1 MPKSKPNPPGA
12 MTLSD
17 RIFPPNSPHP
27 GTLMQT
33 QWIGT
38 WESQFIGL
46 GRLTAFLSDQLGRF
60 SAADDDLG
68 LGVVFL
74 HRHRAEVGLK
84 LLLERAEAPVHQL
97 KGHPLDPLRNRCKDA
112 LVAKGL
118 SSEWT
123 RFCADQDD
131 YLTLLDNMDQGG
143 AVYRYPVDTQGTP
156 FVRED
161 FIDLAELEKV
171 GAQFE
176 AAVML
181 VVDVLARRAHP
192 FLAPDQVEPTVHEL
206 AAAVRAIRSWLQ
218 FNEATGALV
227 ARMAPMLGMPSA
239 DRSSEADEA
248 QSKLDVHANLLT
260 RLQPSLLRVLDQLQ
274 PLRPTSAPPLDLQPS
289 PLPTEPRIAPAA
301 LLVIAN
307 WIATETARHIRE
319 TKLTF
324 IAIHK
329 RSQPW
334 TDPAGRQIHS
344 DIGRLL
350 SRL

>member
-1 MPKSKPNPPGA
+1 MPKPKPNPPRA
-12 MTLSD
+12 TTLSD
-17 RIFPPNSPHP
+17 RIFPSNSPHP

-46 GRLTAFLSDQLGRF
+46 GRLTAFLCDQLGRF

-84 LLLERAEAPVHQL
+84 LLLERAEAPVLKL
-97 KGHPLDPLRNRCKDA
+97 KGHQLDRLRSRCKDV
-112 LVAKGL
+112 LVASGL
-118 SSEWT
+118 SSEWA
-123 RFCADQDD
+123 RLCADQDE
-131 YLTLLDNMDQGG
+131 YLTLLENMDQSG
-143 AVYRYPVDTQGTP
+143 AVYRYPADTQGTP

-161 FIDLAELEKV
+161 FIDLAELEKA
-171 GAQFE
+171 GARFE

-181 VVDVLARRAHP
+181 VVDVLARRAHLH
-192 FLAPDQVEPTVHEL
+192 LAPDQIEPTVHEL
-206 AAAVRAIRSWLQ
+206 AAVVRAIRSWLQ
-218 FNEATGALV
+218 FTEATSTLV

-239 DRSSEADEA
+239 GHSSETDEA
-248 QSKLDVHANLLT
+248 QSKLRVHANLLT

-274 PLRPTSAPPLDLQPS
+274 PLRPTNASSLDLQPS
-289 PLPTEPRIAPAA
+289 PLPAEPRIAPAA
-301 LLVIAN
+301 LLVIAR
-307 WIATETARHIRE
+307 WMATETARHVRE
-319 TKLTF
+319 IKLTF
-324 IAIHK
+324 IALHK

>member
-1 MPKSKPNPPGA
+1 

-84 LLLERAEAPVHQL
+84 LLLERAEAPVPKL
-97 KGHPLDPLRNRCKDA
+97 KGHLLDDLRSSCKDA

-118 SSEWT
+118 SSEWA
-123 RFCADQDD
+123 RFCADQDE
-131 YLTLLDNMDQGG
+131 YLTLLEDMDQGG
-143 AVYRYPVDTQGTP
+143 AVYRYPYDTKGNP
-156 FVRED
+156 FRRED

-181 VVDVLARRAHP
+181 VVDVMARRAHP
-192 FLAPDQVEPTVHEL
+192 HLAPDQVEPTVHEL

-218 FNEATGALV
+218 FNEATGTLANRSHGAD
-227 ARMAPMLGMPSA
+227 ARYASA
-239 DRSSEADEA
+239 DRSPETDQAK
-248 QSKLDVHANLLT
+248 SKLGVHANLLT

-274 PLRPTSAPPLDLQPS
+274 PLRPTSAPPLYLQPS
-289 PLPTEPRIAPAA
+289 PLPAEPPIAPAT
-301 LLVIAN
+301 LLVIAK
-307 WIATETARHIRE
+307 WMATETARHVRE
-319 TKLTF
+319 IKLTF